1 MQKKTRDDWK
11 KVVTGM
17 KEVLE
22 INCPTRHITSTE
34 KLQEKVKEIALQYA
48 KKVNPNY
55 YSENMFLKAQIT
67 ELKSQVEKYKEIN
80 KDIRKKNNL
89 LKEKYEQEK
98 NKSWLKKLLN
108 K

>member
-1 MQKKTRDDWK
+1 MQKKNRDDWK

-34 KLQEKVKEIALQYA
+34 KLQEKIKEIALEYA
-48 KKVNPNY
+48 KKINPNY
-55 YSENMFLKAQIT
+55 YSENMFLKVQIT
-67 ELKSQVEKYKEIN
+67 ELKSQIEKYKEIN